1 MDWVTPARSLSVRIT
16 RMRCSFILES
26 DLDSVLMRDVSNL
39 ITVTVGVAELAAR
52 RDSVAAR
59 RETCRLRS

>member
-52 RDSVAAR
+52 RDSAAA
-59 RETCRLRS
+59 

>member
-16 RMRCSFILES
+16 RMCCIFILES
-26 DLDSVLMRDVSNL
+26 DLDSFLMRDVSNL

-52 RDSVAAR
+52 PDSVAA
-59 RETCRLRS
+59 

>member
-1 MDWVTPARSLSVRIT
+1 MIDWVTPARSLSVRIT
-16 RMRCSFILES
+16 RMRCIIILES

-52 RDSVAAR
+52 RDSVAA
-59 RETCRLRS
+59 